1 MSNRWRH
8 ISSAPVTRHLSRLL
22 LLSSLLGLTSL
33 AACSKKNEPEQPTVD
48 EHVAEA
54 SKTIVLQTDSTEWAV
69 YLFKEHLLYSDAVA
83 EALPSPWHIPTRDE
97 ATVLRTLTYAS
108 PSGERFITSD
118 GYTFGM
124 PSASVSKA
132 GSKTQYSVLGLYIR
146 HTTIVMEW

>member
-1 MSNRWRH
+1 MSSRWRH

-33 AACSKKNEPEQPTVD
+33 AACSKKNEPDQPTD

-54 SKTIVLQTDSTEWAV
+54 NKTIVLKTDSTEWAV
-69 YLFKEHLLYSDAVA
+69 YLFKEHLLYSDAVTV
-83 EALPSPWHIPTRDE
+83 ALPSPWHIPTRDE
-97 ATVLRTLTYAS
+97 ATVLRTLTYSS

-146 HTTIVMEW
+146 HTTIIIEW

>member
-1 MSNRWRH
+1 MV
-8 ISSAPVTRHLSRLL
+8 IY
-22 LLSSLLGLTSL
+22 
-33 AACSKKNEPEQPTVD
+33 E
-48 EHVAEA
+48 
-54 SKTIVLQTDSTEWAV
+54 TDSTEWRV
-69 YLFKEHLLYSDAVA
+69 QIFKEHLLYSDAVTV
-83 EALPSPWHIPTRDE
+83 ALPSPWHIPTRDE

-146 HTTIVMEW
+146 QTVIVIDF

>member
-1 MSNRWRH
+1 M
-8 ISSAPVTRHLSRLL
+8 
-22 LLSSLLGLTSL
+22 TSL
-33 AACSKKNEPEQPTVD
+33 VSCSKKDEPEQPTVD

-54 SKTIVLQTDSTEWAV
+54 GKTIVLQTDSTEWAV

-83 EALPSPWHIPTRDE
+83 VALPEPWHIPTKGE
-97 ATVLRTLTYAS
+97 AAVLRTLTYAS

-146 HTTIVMEW
+146 PTTIIMEW